1 MIFSSSTC
9 RILYLVIRRPPRS
22 TRTGTLFP
30 YTTLFRACRSPAEER
45 CPRNRKEGKQT
56 MSKRWQYKVV
66 ELPYQ
71 LLGGKLAERAQAE
84 LAKLGAQGWE
94 LVSVVQSH
102 YPAALR
108 MFLKKENLTAIP
120 PAALVRVVSLPAG
133 GESGV
138 GRQRRAT

>member
-71 LLGGKLAERAQAE
+71 LFGGKLAERAQAE
-84 LAKLGAQGWE
+84 LDKLGAQGWE

-102 YPAALR
+102 YRSEEHTSELQSLMRISYAV
-108 MFLKKENLTAIP
+108 FCLKTTTQPHTTSHPNTH
-120 PAALVRVVSLPAG
+120 
-133 GESGV
+133 
-138 GRQRRAT
+138 